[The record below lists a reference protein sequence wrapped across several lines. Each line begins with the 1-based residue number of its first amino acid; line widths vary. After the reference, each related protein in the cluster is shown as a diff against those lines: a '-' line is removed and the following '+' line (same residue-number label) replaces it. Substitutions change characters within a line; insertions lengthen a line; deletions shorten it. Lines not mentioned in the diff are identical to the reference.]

1 MEAKILLKLLEHA
14 AFNGEKKGC
23 FTVVDGFEVAL
34 LLATQTG
41 SSISKVKQLEVSGD
55 TCIITAS
62 ESTYLLPVSSI
73 FGLRVGGGKSSGRTG
88 FLA

>member
-14 AFNGEKKGC
+14 AFNSEAKGC
-23 FTVVDGFEVAL
+23 FKVVEGFEVAL

-41 SSISKVKQLEVSGD
+41 SSISKVKQLRVSGD
-55 TCIITAS
+55 TCTVTGA
-62 ESTYLLPVSSI
+62 ESTYLLPVSHI
-73 FGLRVGGGKSSGRTG
+73 FGLRVDGGKSGGRTG